1 MQITCKYFLIFFI
14 SLLAQQLTAASLG
27 SDFFKE
33 TNVTQF
39 VLKAPFTKMA
49 EIKKNTL
56 NFIELKKYKF
66 EGHISYLL
74 DQKNIDVPVEISIKG
89 FTSAVYCKFP
99 KLELKIQNGKDS
111 VFGGLKKIDLNTHC
125 DDTLGSNKS
134 DPFIISMSSPNRE
147 VVLYRIQEILGLKVL
162 RTKPVQL
169 SYFDME
175 TGLSP
180 EAAPKQI
187 YDAFFIEDKS
197 EFIKRNE
204 MVEIKGVNDSFK
216 SLDLASGKT
225 TVDQYQ
231 FASVLDNSDKIDLM
245 EAARIELFQQVIFNN
260 DWFLKLNTNDLRH
273 PQDTS
278 DISELWNM
286 RVFAEKE
293 NNKWFLLAQDFNFSA
308 LPMIQMM
315 FEGASNAPIQNKFF
329 NQISVDQ
336 KNELIQQLQSQKQNI
351 LSQLELVKNDSE
363 YLKMNRYLENRIAF
377 IINELR
383 KP

>member
-1 MQITCKYFLIFFI
+1 MQITGKYFLIFFI
-14 SLLAQQLTAASLG
+14 SLLAQKITAASLD

-39 VLKAPFTKMA
+39 ILNAPFAKMA
-49 EIKKNTL
+49 EIKKNTP
-56 NFIELKKYKF
+56 NFVELKKLKF
-66 EGHISYLL
+66 DGIISYVLNE
-74 DQKNIDVPVEISIKG
+74 KNIESPVEISIKG

-99 KLELKIQNGKDS
+99 KLELKIKNGKDS
-111 VFGGLKKIDLNTHC
+111 VFGDLKKIDLNTHC
-125 DDTLGSNKS
+125 DDTPGANKS
-134 DPFIISMSSPNRE
+134 DPFIISMSSPHRE

-169 SYFDME
+169 TYIDVE

-180 EAAPKQI
+180 EAAPQKN
-187 YDAFFIEDKS
+187 YEAFFIEDKS
-197 EFIKRNE
+197 EFVKRNQL
-204 MVEIKGVNDSFK
+204 VEVKGANDSFM

-260 DWFLKLNTNDLRH
+260 DWFLKLNAKDLRH

-286 RVFAEKE
+286 RMFAEKE
-293 NNKWFLLAQDFNFSA
+293 NKKWFLLAQDFNFSA

-315 FEGASNAPIQNKFF
+315 FEGISNAPIQNKFL

-363 YLKMNRYLENRIAF
+363 FLKMNRYLENRIEF

>member
-134 DPFIISMSSPNRE
+134 DPFIISMSSPLRE
-147 VVLYRIQEILGLKVL
+147 VVIYKIQEILGLKVL

-169 SYFDME
+169 TYVDTE